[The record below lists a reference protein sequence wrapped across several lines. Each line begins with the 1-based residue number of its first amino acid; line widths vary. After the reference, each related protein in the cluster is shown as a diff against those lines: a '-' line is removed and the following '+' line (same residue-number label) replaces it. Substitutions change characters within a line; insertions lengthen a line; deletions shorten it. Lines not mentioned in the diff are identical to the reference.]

1 MKVAEVDWQTSVRV
15 SAVHA
20 LRAVC
25 AGRPLNNSE
34 LHASLDSLSRRC
46 AADQSAASYNWNALI
61 SQSLQKSTS
70 DELILQAEH
79 ALLQVYPDL
88 EEQLRLRVRPI
99 QEQWETCGPGLV
111 RAITKMLGAPQQAKA
126 TPIVVLV
133 HPVLGGAAT
142 AYPEQGV
149 VVMEAVLANSHRGL
163 PETLR
168 LTWGLAQ
175 LVANSGADRDHLICG
190 PLYELATIPVCLQQ
204 GEYFDLCRFD
214 QATID
219 LAWEI
224 WPSFDQPAVPPQV
237 VMDWWQSIDSDN
249 SWADRLSVLASHFR

>member
-1 MKVAEVDWQTSVRV
+1 MKVAEVDWQTNVRV

-25 AGRPLNNSE
+25 HGRPLNNSE
-34 LHASLDSLSRRC
+34 LQTSLDSLSRRY
-46 AADQSAASYNWNALI
+46 AADQSVASYKWNALI
-61 SQSLQKSTS
+61 ARSLQKSTS
-70 DELILQAEH
+70 DELILQAER

-99 QEQWETCGPGLV
+99 QEQWETCGPGLL
-111 RAITKMLGAPQQAKA
+111 RAITKILGASQRTET

-133 HPVLGGAAT
+133 QPVLGGAAT
-142 AYPEQGV
+142 AYAGQGL
-149 VVMEAVLANSHRGL
+149 VVMEALLANPHPGL

-168 LTWGLAQ
+168 LAWGVSQ
-175 LVANSGADRDHLICG
+175 LIAHSVVDRADLTSSLR
-190 PLYELATIPVCLQQ
+190 ELATIPVCLQQ

-214 QATID
+214 QATIN
-219 LAWEI
+219 LAWKF
-224 WPSFDQPAVPPQV
+224 WPSSDLPAVPPQV